1 MRKKKGIVLFIT
13 IIILIGCSIDSS
25 SERPEGISKE
35 YYDMFLESYE
45 IYEDR
50 VREHNG
56 EFLDANNK
64 FKFDNTFTD
73 NSIMSVYRE
82 DSRKKKKGKKGKLTT
97 KENQLLDDFWN
108 LYHIKQ
114 LGFWNEELL
123 QIGLDAN
130 PEYADPIQAAI
141 DREENFIRIMELNKT
156 PVSAEIKTEELV
168 DNVIEENDEINIDS
182 NQNEEKTLNDGLIY
196 ENLEHNFE
204 LVLPES
210 WSNKFSVQ
218 ENGGHNDAKASVD
231 FNYIYDK
238 EIISNIFSLYIFN
251 ESEYYRQQDGYIYI
265 TTQNEKVYAYNIQG
279 DPPEKVLDNKHLLNE
294 LIQMI
299 NIDVPMIVES
309 ILIETKYNEADHA
322 DGNSIEWA
330 ESVKEKFEMEILEYG
345 YIDYLE
351 SIRYEEYKPNGY
363 DQNLYSVYGELDG
376 VEYYVVV
383 VNVKTGEYHG

>member
-1 MRKKKGIVLFIT
+1 
-13 IIILIGCSIDSS
+13 
-25 SERPEGISKE
+25 
-35 YYDMFLESYE
+35 
-45 IYEDR
+45 
-50 VREHNG
+50 
-56 EFLDANNK
+56 
-64 FKFDNTFTD
+64 
-73 NSIMSVYRE
+73 
-82 DSRKKKKGKKGKLTT
+82 LTA

-156 PVSAEIKTEELV
+156 PVSADIKTEDVE
-168 DNVIEENDEINIDS
+168 DNVIEK
-182 NQNEEKTLNDGLIY
+182 NEDKTLNDGLIY

-265 TTQNEKVYAYNIQG
+265 T
-279 DPPEKVLDNKHLLNE
+279 
-294 LIQMI
+294 
-299 NIDVPMIVES
+299 
-309 ILIETKYNEADHA
+309 
-322 DGNSIEWA
+322 
-330 ESVKEKFEMEILEYG
+330 
-345 YIDYLE
+345 
-351 SIRYEEYKPNGY
+351 
-363 DQNLYSVYGELDG
+363 
-376 VEYYVVV
+376 
-383 VNVKTGEYHG
+383 